1 MYYILNYQL
10 FIASEMKRGV
20 LSVII
25 LLMLGA
31 GAAASPKWVYGVSW
45 GASYS
50 FAAADKATY
59 ITEDLMLA
67 EINDVHGYSRVNGLL
82 MCRFGIGCRYNE
94 FTLGTGWQ
102 GLARNCRVFP
112 VTVAWS
118 HFRDPERN
126 SGLHLDLEAGV
137 GFPEAKSND
146 IFYSGNIGF
155 GYRIPVGCGLKMDC
169 GISLRTS
176 YVHLYDLP
184 DPDTHKPIPAENF
197 RSSQTTVG
205 ALVFSIG
212 LIF

>member
-1 MYYILNYQL
+1 MNHSHRKNFIYGNYGLYIGKFYFFSDIIQKL
-10 FIASEMKRGV
+10 FV
-20 LSVII
+20 
-25 LLMLGA
+25 
-31 GAAASPKWVYGVSW
+31 
-45 GASYS
+45 
-50 FAAADKATY
+50 
-59 ITEDLMLA
+59 
-67 EINDVHGYSRVNGLL
+67 
-82 MCRFGIGCRYNE
+82 FGIGYRYNE

-169 GISLRTS
+169 GVSLRTS